1 MKIIIS
7 VLVIVVA
14 AGYIYY
20 KASMRTPQ
28 APAGDPDRALEQA
41 DMLNFMQ
48 ADVQTILGSGSRA
61 TDRKPLE
68 EMTQAGGG
76 MIAAEDA
83 GVGKTSTGEK
93 VSKEELLRMLKI
105 IDEPTNE

>member
-1 MKIIIS
+1 MRIIII

-20 KASMRTPQ
+20 KVSMSTPE
-28 APAGDPDRALEQA
+28 APEGDPDRALEQA

-48 ADVQTILGSGSRA
+48 ADFQAILGSGSRV

-68 EMTQAGGG
+68 EMTQAEGG
-76 MIAAEDA
+76 MITAEDA

-93 VSKEELLRMLKI
+93 VFKEELLRMLKI
-105 IDEPTNE
+105 IDKPINE